1 MPRKPSLDGKD
12 SSLRIR
18 MSPEQKEK
26 LVFYAE
32 RHYQTM
38 SNVIF
43 QALDILYARE
53 EQQNNKEEN
62 GVILEF
68 ISSFFST
75 PLWHFF
81 DNSLCK
87 NQKIR
92 FIRSTRENIKKR
104 HRNIEKKIRSLAS
117 GNVLTQGFFSPERK
131 GKKNSAVS
139 RKRRKRKF
147 LQVSLLKKC
156 KVGVRRDRTY
166 KLCILSGKLDRLK
179 SHILPSRGMLFI

>member
-26 LVFYAE
+26 LVSYAE

-53 EQQNNKEEN
+53 EQQNNKESN

-68 ISSFFST
+68 ISSQT
-75 PLWHFF
+75 VR
-81 DNSLCK
+81 
-87 NQKIR
+87 KI
-92 FIRSTRENIKKR
+92 
-104 HRNIEKKIRSLAS
+104 
-117 GNVLTQGFFSPERK
+117 
-131 GKKNSAVS
+131 
-139 RKRRKRKF
+139 
-147 LQVSLLKKC
+147 
-156 KVGVRRDRTY
+156 
-166 KLCILSGKLDRLK
+166 
-179 SHILPSRGMLFI
+179 